1 MFTHSQH
8 HNGTAVVSANYFT
21 LQSCNVSCFALQGP
35 TSSPVMCA
43 DLLVAPFRHELGG
56 TWSSAF
62 PQNQASGPPALHG
75 QGQHQCS
82 WYCSQVTVRLITE
95 NDAPHNKNK
104 TFLLMAFEKDQ
115 MLNLQSKYYACGLN
129 PSTVSGQRRMKL
141 QTTRGTRTGWM
152 SVWTGCLKSGTTKLM
167 KRSAWRTGERYISL

>member
-1 MFTHSQH
+1 MKWRH
-8 HNGTAVVSANYFT
+8 VSY
-21 LQSCNVSCFALQGP
+21 FALQSP

-43 DLLVAPFRHELGG
+43 DLLVAPFRHELGN
-56 TWSSAF
+56 TWSSTF
-62 PQNQASGPPALHG
+62 PQNQASWPPALHG

-82 WYCSQVTVRLITE
+82 WYCSQVTWGSSQKMMHHTI
-95 NDAPHNKNK
+95 K
-104 TFLLMAFEKDQ
+104 TKHFYWWPFKKDQ
-115 MLNLQSKYYACGLN
+115 ILNLQSKYYACGLN

-152 SVWTGCLKSGTTKLM
+152 SVWMGCLKSGTTKLM